1 MTKTCVSAN
10 EAVELRK
17 AGPRETSGAA
27 LVNPIGNWASGST
40 FGGACAAEVHPPSVT
55 RGVKQLKIVN
65 NQLKTLIYR
74 R

>member
-17 AGPRETSGAA
+17 AGSRETSGAA

-40 FGGACAAEVHPPSVT
+40 LVGACAHEFHPPSVT
-55 RGVKQLKIVN
+55 RGVKQIKTVKKVS
-65 NQLKTLIYR
+65 KTLIY
-74 R
+74 